1 MEQKLRLNK
10 STGEITAFDK
20 RSAEMKKKS
29 ERAQLTDSLPAALQM
44 YSDGKRK
51 ERVFTKGH
59 IMAILAA
66 VFDAPI
72 DKNSKKEKLLKE
84 LEKQV
89 GDRPLLIEAALST
102 IQSVPPPPLPPVQVP
117 PMPPLPPVQLP
128 PRPRLPPVQPPPAAA
143 AAAVNP
149 NANWL
154 YHSCARAKVTMGASQ
169 TPLEISAIIV
179 KVLKEIERMGQ
190 ENVDNALIIFDAL
203 KASSLHAQRSDYQF
217 MNDVVDKVDNLI
229 NAMNEGCLTEEDLKK
244 QQ

>member
-1 MEQKLRLNK
+1 
-10 STGEITAFDK
+10 
-20 RSAEMKKKS
+20 
-29 ERAQLTDSLPAALQM
+29 
-44 YSDGKRK
+44 
-51 ERVFTKGH
+51 
-59 IMAILAA
+59 MAIVAT

-72 DKNSKKEKLLKE
+72 NKNSKKEKFVKE

-89 GDRPLLIEAALST
+89 GDRPVLIKAALST

-169 TPLEISAIIV
+169 TPLEISAIIL

-217 MNDVVDKVDNLI
+217 MNDVVDKVDDLI
-229 NAMNEGCLTEEDLKK
+229 DAMNEGCLTEDDLKK